1 MGRSIE
7 AKERR
12 LVPEAIEQFFWEAA
26 PAAGI
31 QPRRIGQS
39 GHEYRIGRVP
49 RLLVQRGIALEG
61 RFGRLGREYAKVVFD
76 KEYLKKDPTLEWVTP
91 GHPLFEV
98 VREDVLERV
107 HDDLEHG
114 AVFYDLQRGEPYVLD
129 IFVASIKD
137 GHGNT
142 LHKRLFVVETNAAGE
157 MVLRQPTLFLDI
169 TAAPKGT
176 TPSVTG
182 IAMPDR
188 SAAEHFLYERALEP
202 WLAENTGQRE
212 HEIGMVANH
221 VEISLNALIDREQQR
236 LVELLD
242 AETEGSDDPGLK
254 GRIAQAE
261 QHLDDLNNRLETR
274 RKELDLERHCM
285 VGDIAH
291 YGRALVLPHPEREK
305 PEIAPMVRDEVIERR
320 AVQIATEYEEARGFV
335 VESVEADDRGFD
347 LISRKPHP
355 EDPKTFTEVRFIE
368 VKGRAGIGEI
378 FVTENELRAADRLKN
393 DYWLYVVFNCAST
406 PELKTVQ
413 NPALLDWKPIT
424 KVEHYKIGPQAVLES
439 LS

>member
-1 MGRSIE
+1 
-7 AKERR
+7 
-12 LVPEAIEQFFWEAA
+12 
-26 PAAGI
+26 
-31 QPRRIGQS
+31 
-39 GHEYRIGRVP
+39 
-49 RLLVQRGIALEG
+49 VQRGATLEG

-107 HDDLEHG
+107 HDDLQHG
-114 AVFYDLQRGEPYVLD
+114 AVFYDLQRSEPYVLD

-137 GHGNT
+137 GHSNT

-157 MVLRQPTLFLDI
+157 MTVRQPTLFLDI
-169 TAAPKGT
+169 TPAPKGT
-176 TPSVTG
+176 SPSAIG
-182 IAMPDR
+182 MAMPDR
-188 SAAEHFLYERALEP
+188 LDAEHFLYEQALEP
-202 WLAENTGQRE
+202 WLSENAEQRVR
-212 HEIGMVANH
+212 EIGMVAKH

-242 AETEGSDDPGLK
+242 TESEGSDDPGLK
-254 GRIAQAE
+254 GRMAQAE

-305 PEIAPMVRDEVIERR
+305 PEIAPMVRDEAIERR

-355 EDPKTFTEVRFIE
+355 EAPKTFTEVRFIE
-368 VKGRAGIGEI
+368 VKGRAGVGEI
-378 FVTENELRAADRLKN
+378 FVTANEYRAADRLKK
-393 DYWLYVVFNCAST
+393 DYWLYVVFDCGST
-406 PELKTVQ
+406 PELKTIQ
-413 NPALLDWKPIT
+413 DPALLDWKPVT
-424 KVEHYKIGPQAVLES
+424 KVEHYKIGPQVVRES